1 MKIDGKPFRTIWPK
15 KDDPRVIQIID
26 QRFLPHRLV
35 IEDLRSVDD
44 MACAIKDM
52 HLRGAPL
59 IGVAGGFG
67 MYLAALEASDGKSF
81 DAYLKESAEQLM
93 ATRPTAVNL
102 KWGVE
107 RQLAAISKSTGNEEK
122 IRTAFATAQAMA
134 DEDVEMCRSIGR
146 FGLEIIEGIK
156 KKKGGKRV
164 NILTHC
170 NAGWLACI
178 DWGTATSAMYQAFD
192 KGLDVHIWVDETRP
206 RSQGASLTAW
216 ELGKHG
222 VRHTVIVDNAA
233 GHVMQRGDVD
243 MVIVG
248 TDRTT
253 AGGDV
258 ANKIGTY
265 TKALAAHD
273 NGIPFY
279 AAVPSSSIDWN
290 IQNGKDIPIEE
301 RDQDEVRYVQGL
313 SDGEIKK
320 VLVVPEHSRALNYAF
335 DVTPRRL
342 VTGLITERG
351 VAEPSEA
358 GLLKLFPEKRQI
370 VHKS

>member
-1 MKIDGKPFRTIWPK
+1 MKIDGKPFRTIWVK
-15 KDDPRVIQIID
+15 KDDARIVQIID
-26 QRFLPHRLV
+26 QRWLPHRFA
-35 IEDLRSVDD
+35 IEDLRTADE
-44 MACAIKDM
+44 MARAIKDM
-52 HLRGAPL
+52 HVRGAPL

-67 MYLAALEASDGKSF
+67 VYLAALVAPPGKLF
-81 DAYLKESAEQLM
+81 DSYLEKAAEKLI
-93 ATRPTAVNL
+93 ATRPTAINL

-107 RQLAAISKSTGNEEK
+107 RQLAAVAQVSSKEEK
-122 IRTAFATAQAMA
+122 IRMAFETAQKMA

-146 FGLEIIEGIK
+146 HGLAIFETIQK
-156 KKKGGKRV
+156 KKKGKRV

-178 DWGTATSAMYQAFD
+178 DWGTATSTMYQAFD
-192 KGLDVHIWVDETRP
+192 KGYDIHIWVDETRP
-206 RSQGASLTAW
+206 RNQGATLTAW
-216 ELGKHG
+216 ELSQHG
-222 VRHTVIVDNAA
+222 VPHTVIADNAA
-233 GHVMQRGDVD
+233 GHIMQKGDVD

-265 TKALAAHD
+265 TKALAARD
-273 NGIPFY
+273 NQIPFY

-290 IQNGKDIPIEE
+290 MREGKDIPIEE
-301 RDQDEVRYVQGL
+301 RDPDEVRFVQGL
-313 SDGEIKK
+313 CDGEIKK
-320 VLVVPEHSRALNYAF
+320 VLISPERSKALNYAF

-351 VAEPSEA
+351 VAEPSEE
-358 GLLKLFPEKRQI
+358 GLLKLFSEKREL
-370 VHKS
+370 VNRK